1 MMATARQTLHHD
13 ERGRAANRPGQIPTS
28 GWRDIVVRVKD
39 ELTDDNISIVAAGVA
54 FYALLAIFPALAA
67 MVSIYGLVANPG
79 DVQQQFTAFGGIL
92 PPEARALLSEQLGKI
107 AGQAGATLS
116 IGVIVGL
123 LLTLWSATKGTNS
136 LITALNIV
144 YDEQE
149 KRSFLKLNALA
160 LSLTLGA
167 IILAVLALGLIVA
180 LPALL
185 GKLGLP
191 EGMQTLVSLLRWPL
205 LALAVMS
212 GLAVIYRYGPSR
224 KEPRWQWVSWGAV
237 VATLLW
243 LAGSALFSFYV
254 SNFGNYNETY
264 GSVGAI
270 IILLM
275 WFYLT
280 AYIVLLGAEFNAEME
295 HQTQQD
301 TTEGEPQPMGERGAY
316 VADTLG
322 KAYGGEDADSNIGPD
337 RKSSPQT

>member
-1 MMATARQTLHHD
+1 MATASQTPRYD
-13 ERGRAANRPGQIPTS
+13 ERGRSANRPEQIPAS
-28 GWRDIVVRVKD
+28 GWRDIVLRIKD

-67 MVSIYGLVANPG
+67 MVSIYGLVANPA
-79 DVQQQFTAFGGIL
+79 DVQQQFAAVGSIM
-92 PPEARALLSEQLGKI
+92 PPEAQTLLSEQLGKI

-116 IGVIVGL
+116 IGVGVGL
-123 LLTLWSATKGTNS
+123 LLTLWSATKGINS

-144 YDEQE
+144 YDEPE
-149 KRSFLKLNALA
+149 KRGFLKLNALA

-167 IILAVLALGLIVA
+167 IVLAVLALGLIVA

-185 GKLGLP
+185 GNLGLP
-191 EGMQTLVSLLRWPL
+191 ESMQTLISLLRWPL
-205 LALAVMS
+205 LALVVMI

-224 KEPRWQWVSWGAV
+224 NESRWQWVSWGAV

-264 GSVGAI
+264 GSVGTI

-301 TTEGEPQPMGERGAY
+301 TTEGEPRPMGERGAY

-322 KAYGGEDADSNIGPD
+322 KGYGGEDANSTVRSDQ
-337 RKSSPQT
+337 KSHQT